1 MLPIKNYSVLRCW
14 SGAILL
20 LWAFIKKNKKKA
32 IYEESVGSSEYT
44 HTRTHVLVNLK
55 TLLLHFGYTGNKSFQ
70 KVSRKSKRKDCS
82 KTECWTWQP
91 SVRSVMFA
99 SFLNVKPA
107 FLHAHTDRQGSTVY
121 HKAARHQ
128 MKMPAVVQTVGSA
141 MLELWRS
148 CDMWS
153 YVVCLQKS
161 TVPPP
166 HSHCNLETICSGS
179 STLESGFQFQCLRM
193 FEKQNGSF
201 QMCLPYRGVVQ
212 RAHWV
217 QRDSNPDV
225 D

>member
-91 SVRSVMFA
+91 SVRSVMFV

-148 CDMWS
+148 CDIWS
-153 YVVCLQKS
+153 YVGVYKKAPSPPPILTATWKQYVQVHPLWRVDSNFSAWECLKSRMDHFRCVCL
-161 TVPPP
+161 TVGWSREPTEF
-166 HSHCNLETICSGS
+166 SATAI
-179 STLESGFQFQCLRM
+179 
-193 FEKQNGSF
+193 
-201 QMCLPYRGVVQ
+201 QM
-212 RAHWV
+212 
-217 QRDSNPDV
+217 
-225 D
+225 